1 MARRTGKRSR
11 KYRGSRTHGWGAGKK
26 HRGKGNVGGK
36 GFAWCKHMWIY
47 TLKYEP
53 DHFGKHGF
61 HSLELEIPSV
71 INAGELDEMAETL
84 VERGIARKEGD
95 KIFIDASRLR
105 VEKILGGGRV
115 TRPLVI
121 NADGCSGPAKRKI
134 EGAGGQV
141 IVPTAAK
148 KPPKTGPSPAAKPIT
163 TITTAMK

>member
-26 HRGKGNVGGK
+26 HRGKGEVGGK

-84 VERGIARKEGD
+84 VERGIAKKEGD
-95 KIFIDASRLR
+95 KILIDASKLK
-105 VEKILGGGRV
+105 VGKILGGGRV

-121 NADGCSGPAKRKI
+121 NADGCSEPAKKKI
-134 EGAGGQV
+134 EEAGGQV
-141 IVPTAAK
+141 IVPVAKPTKSPAAAKPAATLVAAK
-148 KPPKTGPSPAAKPIT
+148 K
-163 TITTAMK
+163 

>member
-11 KYRGSRTHGWGAGKK
+11 KYRGSRTYGWGAGKK

-71 INAGELDEMAETL
+71 INAGDLDEMAETL
-84 VERGIARKEGD
+84 VERGIAKKEGD
-95 KIFIDASRLR
+95 KILIDASKLK
-105 VEKILGGGRV
+105 VGKILGGGKV

-121 NADGCSGPAKRKI
+121 NADGCSEPAKRKI
-134 EGAGGQV
+134 EEAGGQV
-141 IVPTAAK
+141 IVPVAKPTKSPTAKPTAIVAAAK
-148 KPPKTGPSPAAKPIT
+148 K
-163 TITTAMK
+163 

>member
-26 HRGKGNVGGK
+26 HRGKGEVGGK

-71 INAGELDEMAETL
+71 MNAGELDEMAETL
-84 VERGIARKEGD
+84 VERGIAKKEGS
-95 KIFIDASRLR
+95 KILIDASKLKIA
-105 VEKILGGGRV
+105 KILGGGRV

-121 NADGCSGPAKRKI
+121 TADGCSEPAKKKI

-141 IVPTAAK
+141 IVP
-148 KPPKTGPSPAAKPIT
+148 AAKPKAVT
-163 TITTAMK
+163 TTTTAPAKK